1 MDKQGI
7 LSVLNLLHLS
17 YLGKKGVGNLS
28 IIEAIKQLVLELG
41 AGGIFI
47 ATALE
52 YGCFPVSSEILLP
65 FIGYVV
71 AVNGYSLFYTI
82 LIATFGGMIGTTTC
96 YLVGRIGGRM
106 FEKLAER
113 FESIALGVG
122 KAQKI
127 FEKYGK
133 ESVFFA
139 RLFPIARTYISFPA
153 GLAKMSAL
161 PFLIYTA
168 FGVFLW
174 NTALISAGYFLG
186 SHWDVCKVFL
196 KTYQWHLSGGLV
208 FFVIIFVV
216 VRNRSRKKQGL

>member
-1 MDKQGI
+1 M
-7 LSVLNLLHLS
+7 SF
-17 YLGKKGVGNLS
+17 
-28 IIEAIKQLVLELG
+28 IEAIKQLVIELG
-41 AGGIFI
+41 AGGIFV

-65 FIGYVV
+65 FIGYVI

-82 LIATFGGMIGTTTC
+82 LIATIGGMVGTTCC
-96 YLVGRIGGRM
+96 YLVGRLGGKM
-106 FEKLAER
+106 FEKLAVR
-113 FESIALGVG
+113 FEGIALGVR
-122 KAQKI
+122 KAQGI

-153 GLAKMSAL
+153 GLAKMPAV

-186 SHWDVCKVFL
+186 SHWDICKAFL
-196 KTYQWHLSGGLV
+196 KTYQWQLSGGIAIT
-208 FFVIIFVV
+208 VILFIVA
-216 VRNRSRKKQGL
+216 RNRSRKKHGL

>member
-1 MDKQGI
+1 MS
-7 LSVLNLLHLS
+7 L
-17 YLGKKGVGNLS
+17 
-28 IIEAIKQLVLELG
+28 IEAIKQLIMELG
-41 AGGIFI
+41 AGGIFV

-65 FIGYVV
+65 FIGYVI
-71 AVNGYSLFYTI
+71 ATNGYSLLQAI
-82 LIATFGGMIGTTTC
+82 WIATAGGMLGTTFC

-106 FEKLAER
+106 FDQLAER
-113 FESIALGVG
+113 FEGVALGVG
-122 KAQKI
+122 KAQGI

-153 GLAKMSAL
+153 GIAKMPAL

-186 SHWDVCKVFL
+186 SHWELCKAFL
-196 KTYQWHLSGGLV
+196 KAYQWQLSGGIACGVLL
-208 FFVIIFVV
+208 FFIWKQ
-216 VRNRSRKKQGL
+216 RSKRKT

>member
-1 MDKQGI
+1 M
-7 LSVLNLLHLS
+7 SF
-17 YLGKKGVGNLS
+17 
-28 IIEAIKQLVLELG
+28 IEAIKQLVLELG
-41 AGGIFI
+41 AGGIFV

-82 LIATFGGMIGTTTC
+82 MIATFGGMIGTTTC

-106 FEKLAER
+106 VERLAER

-122 KAQKI
+122 KAQSI
-127 FEKYGK
+127 FLKYGK

-153 GLAKMSAL
+153 GLAKMPAV
-161 PFLIYTA
+161 PFILYTTV
-168 FGVFLW
+168 GVFLW

-186 SHWDVCKVFL
+186 THWDICKEFL
-196 KTYQWHLSGGLV
+196 KAYQWQLSGAIALLV
-208 FFVIIFVV
+208 ILFIVM
-216 VRNRSRKKQGL
+216 RNRSRKKSG

>member
-1 MDKQGI
+1 M
-7 LSVLNLLHLS
+7 
-17 YLGKKGVGNLS
+17 S

-41 AGGIFI
+41 AGGIFV

-82 LIATFGGMIGTTTC
+82 LIATFGGMIGTTAC
-96 YLVGRIGGRM
+96 YLIGRLGGRM
-106 FEKLAER
+106 FEKLACR

-122 KAQKI
+122 KAQSI

-153 GLAKMSAL
+153 GLAKMSAA
-161 PFLIYTA
+161 PFMIYTA
-168 FGVFLW
+168 IGVFIW

-186 SHWDVCKVFL
+186 SHWDVCKEFL
-196 KTYQWHLSGGLV
+196 NLYQWQISAGVCLV
-208 FFVIIFVV
+208 VFVFVM
-216 VRNRSRKKQGL
+216 VRNRSRSKRH

>member
-1 MDKQGI
+1 MSFID
-7 LSVLNLLHLS
+7 
-17 YLGKKGVGNLS
+17 
-28 IIEAIKQLVLELG
+28 AIKQLIIELG
-41 AGGIFI
+41 AGGIFV

-65 FIGYVV
+65 FIGYVI
-71 AVNGYSLFYTI
+71 ALNHYSLLNAI
-82 LIATFGGMIGTTTC
+82 LIATLGGMIGTTAC

-113 FESIALGVG
+113 FECIALGVN
-122 KAQKI
+122 KAQGI

-153 GLAKMSAL
+153 GLAKMPAI
-161 PFLIYTA
+161 PFVVYTA
-168 FGVFLW
+168 FGVLIW

-186 SHWDVCKVFL
+186 SHWDICIAFL
-196 KTYQWHLSGGLV
+196 KAYQWQLSGGIALA
-208 FFVIIFVV
+208 VILFIAAKNFL
-216 VRNRSRKKQGL
+216 RKKHD

>member
-1 MDKQGI
+1 M
-7 LSVLNLLHLS
+7 
-17 YLGKKGVGNLS
+17 S

-41 AGGIFI
+41 AGGIFV

-71 AVNGYSLFYTI
+71 AMNGYSLFYTI
-82 LIATFGGMIGTTTC
+82 LIASLGGMVGTTTC
-96 YLVGRIGGRM
+96 YLVGRLGGRM
-106 FEKLAER
+106 FDKLANR

-122 KAQKI
+122 KAQSI

-153 GLAKMSAL
+153 GLAKMSAA
-161 PFLIYTA
+161 PFMIYTA

-186 SHWDVCKVFL
+186 SHWDICKEFV
-196 KTYQWHLSGGLV
+196 KTYQWQISAGVALV
-208 FFVIIFVV
+208 VFVFIAI
-216 VRNRSRKKQGL
+216 RNRSRSKRGL

>member
-1 MDKQGI
+1 M
-7 LSVLNLLHLS
+7 
-17 YLGKKGVGNLS
+17 S

-41 AGGIFI
+41 AGGIFV

-71 AVNGYSLFYTI
+71 AMNGYSLFYTI
-82 LIATFGGMIGTTTC
+82 LIASLGGMVGTTTC
-96 YLVGRIGGRM
+96 YLVGRLGGRM
-106 FEKLAER
+106 FDKLANR

-122 KAQKI
+122 KSQSI

-153 GLAKMSAL
+153 GLAKMSAA
-161 PFLIYTA
+161 PFMIYTA

-186 SHWDVCKVFL
+186 SHWDICKEFV
-196 KTYQWHLSGGLV
+196 KTYQWQISAGVALV
-208 FFVIIFVV
+208 VFVFIAI
-216 VRNRSRKKQGL
+216 RNRSRSKRGL

>member
-1 MDKQGI
+1 MP
-7 LSVLNLLHLS
+7 VLIFFLLS
-17 YLGKKGVGNLS
+17 YLKKKGGGKMS

-41 AGGIFI
+41 AGGIFV

-65 FIGYVV
+65 FIGYVI
-71 AVNGYSLFYTI
+71 AINGYSLFYTI
-82 LIATFGGMIGTTTC
+82 LIATFGGMIGTTAC

-106 FEKLAER
+106 FEKLAKR

-122 KAQKI
+122 KAQNI

-153 GLAKMSAL
+153 GLAKMSVA
-161 PFLIYTA
+161 PFMIYTA

-186 SHWDVCKVFL
+186 SHWDICKEFL
-196 KTYQWHLSGGLV
+196 KTYQWHLSGAIAC
-208 FFVIIFVV
+208 FVILFVV
-216 VRNRSRKKQGL
+216 VRNRSRKKHGL

>member
-1 MDKQGI
+1 MS
-7 LSVLNLLHLS
+7 L
-17 YLGKKGVGNLS
+17 
-28 IIEAIKQLVLELG
+28 IEAIKQLIIELG
-41 AGGIFI
+41 AGGIFV

-65 FIGYVV
+65 FIGYVI

-82 LIATFGGMIGTTTC
+82 LIATIGGMIGTTSC
-96 YLVGRIGGRM
+96 YLVGRLGGKM

-113 FESIALGVG
+113 FEGIALGVG
-122 KAQKI
+122 KAQGI

-153 GLAKMSAL
+153 GLAKMSAV

-186 SHWDVCKVFL
+186 SHWDVCKAFL
-196 KTYQWHLSGGLV
+196 KAYQWQLSGG
-208 FFVIIFVV
+208 IAFVV
-216 VRNRSRKKQGL
+216 ILFIVARNRSKKKHGL